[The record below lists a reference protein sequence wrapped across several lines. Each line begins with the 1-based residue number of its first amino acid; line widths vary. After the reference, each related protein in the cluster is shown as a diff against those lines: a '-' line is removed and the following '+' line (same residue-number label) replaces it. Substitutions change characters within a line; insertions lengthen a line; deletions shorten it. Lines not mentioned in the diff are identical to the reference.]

1 MVPTVPPKEPYRRRP
16 CEGGSVRDLRCMP
29 RARGNLGGVPF
40 FLLLFI
46 YLLFIYY
53 YDYTWLLNMQF
64 GRRDDSPNH
73 TLWCRSHNNPMLW
86 PSTGGVQT
94 IVRWIPLFSLLTY
107 LLTLHTTNRHRQSN
121 LKFTMLLSLNYIN
134 ETMYYWGVNSKM
146 QTSHTLCSRPKRY
159 GALQVMV
166 QRY

>member
-1 MVPTVPPKEPYRRRP
+1 MT
-16 CEGGSVRDLRCMP
+16 SVANTAAMTTS
-29 RARGNLGGVPF
+29 AV
-40 FLLLFI
+40 
-46 YLLFIYY
+46 
-53 YDYTWLLNMQF
+53 
-64 GRRDDSPNH
+64 H
-73 TLWCRSHNNPMLW
+73 TLQPLIFY
-86 PSTGGVQT
+86 TLQT

-159 GALQVMV
+159 GTLHLGLIRSQHVHRSSGNVGPWTRLPRNRRVRSIESAPRTPARDRGQTWRKKLTKRVFWLFLIFV
-166 QRY
+166 R